1 MSNTAAALPQSTII
15 GYQTI
20 EFIQLDTIL
29 STNVG
34 DQLGSYVAGPPSI
47 IYLDKT
53 IIEKGG
59 PIALNLV
66 MHELNHHVEYACSL
80 DDADEEVRVTA
91 YANLWTEIWT
101 RSNLKEW
108 LLAQLD
114 VKLCKC
120 T

>member
-1 MSNTAAALPQSTII
+1 MNNTKITLPTSTII

-29 STNVG
+29 SKDVG
-34 DQLGSYVAGPPSI
+34 DQLGSYVAGPPAM

-53 IIEKGG
+53 IIEQGG
-59 PIALNLV
+59 PVALNLV

-80 DDADEEVRVTA
+80 DEADEEVRVTA

-101 RSNLKEW
+101 RSTLKDW
-108 LLAQLD
+108 LLAQLK

-120 T
+120 K